1 LGHGP
6 ATQTAGKFTRISWI
20 QKKKTN
26 LCLSVKIRVPLL
38 CGLCV
43 RAFQGRRTRRIYF
56 DRIRRIV
63 RITVLQ
69 NVKIK
74 HPVHPVDPV

>member
-1 LGHGP
+1 M
-6 ATQTAGKFTRISWI
+6 
-20 QKKKTN
+20 
-26 LCLSVKIRVPLL
+26 LL